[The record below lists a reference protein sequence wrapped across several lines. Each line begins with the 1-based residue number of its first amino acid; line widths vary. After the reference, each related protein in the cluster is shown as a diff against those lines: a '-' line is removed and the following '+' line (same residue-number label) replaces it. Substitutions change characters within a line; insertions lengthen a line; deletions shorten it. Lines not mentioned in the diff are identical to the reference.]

1 MLWDS
6 KNSKRKRNI
15 KILKMIDDG
24 KTVSAI
30 AKKFG
35 ISRTRVH
42 QINQSKVFWDKKQK
56 LYNAI
61 KTSHYFFPEKSL
73 EELADHFHM
82 PVRTIDAIL
91 EEYYDDN
98 D

>member
-1 MLWDS
+1 MLWSS
-6 KNSKRKRNI
+6 KHAKRERNL
-15 KILKMIDDG
+15 KILKMIDGG
-24 KTVSAI
+24 KTVSEI

-35 ISRTRVH
+35 ISRNRVH

-82 PVRTIDAIL
+82 PVGVINRIL
-91 EEYYDDN
+91 KEYYN
-98 D
+98 DKD

>member
-1 MLWDS
+1 
-6 KNSKRKRNI
+6 
-15 KILKMIDDG
+15 MIDGG

-30 AKKFG
+30 AEKFS

-61 KTSHYFFPEKSL
+61 KTSHYFFPEKTL

-82 PVRTIDAIL
+82 PVGAIDKIL
-91 EEYYDDN
+91 EDYYN
-98 D
+98 DKD

>member
-1 MLWDS
+1 MLWS
-6 KNSKRKRNI
+6 NKNSKRERNI
-15 KILKMIDDG
+15 KILRMIDDG
-24 KTVSAI
+24 KTVSSI

-35 ISRTRVH
+35 ISTTRVH
-42 QINQSKVFWDKKQK
+42 QINQSKLFFDKRQK

-73 EELADHFHM
+73 EELADHFNM
-82 PVRTIDAIL
+82 RVQLIDEIL
-91 EEYYDDN
+91 EDYYNDN

>member
-6 KNSKRKRNI
+6 KNAKRERNL

-30 AKKFG
+30 AKKIG
-35 ISRTRVH
+35 ISTNRVC
-42 QINQSKVFWDKKQK
+42 QINESKVFWDKKQK

-61 KTSHYFFPEKSL
+61 KTSHYFFPEKSI

-82 PVRTIDAIL
+82 PVPTIKKIL
-91 EEYYDDN
+91 EDYYN
-98 D
+98 DKD

>member
-1 MLWDS
+1 MLWS
-6 KNSKRKRNI
+6 TSHSKRERNI
-15 KILKMIDDG
+15 KIIELVDSG
-24 KTVSAI
+24 KTVSEI
-30 AKKFG
+30 AEKFG

-42 QINQSKVFWDKKQK
+42 QINQSKVLWDKKQK

-82 PVRTIDAIL
+82 PVRVIDEIL
-91 EEYYDDN
+91 EDYYN
-98 D
+98 DAD

>member
-1 MLWDS
+1 MLWS
-6 KNSKRKRNI
+6 SSHSKRERNL

-82 PVRTIDAIL
+82 PVPTIKKIL
-91 EEYYDDN
+91 EEYYN
-98 D
+98 DKD